1 MKKKTVLAAVILCG
15 LFAIVGVGLGQE
27 KKPPLSKE
35 EIIQLLKQATG
46 RQLSQGD
53 IAGEIAQR
61 GIAFPLDEQVLEAL
75 RQAGARA
82 VLLDEIRR
90 AGGKAEPLPPPRLR
104 SAAESQASVEDA

>member
-1 MKKKTVLAAVILCG
+1 MKKKTLLAAILLFG
-15 LFAIVGVGLGQE
+15 LFAATAVSFGQE
-27 KKPPLSKE
+27 KKSPLSKE

-46 RQLSQGD
+46 RRLSQGD
-53 IAGEIAQR
+53 IAGEVAQR
-61 GIAFPLDEQVLEAL
+61 GIAFPIDNQVLEEL